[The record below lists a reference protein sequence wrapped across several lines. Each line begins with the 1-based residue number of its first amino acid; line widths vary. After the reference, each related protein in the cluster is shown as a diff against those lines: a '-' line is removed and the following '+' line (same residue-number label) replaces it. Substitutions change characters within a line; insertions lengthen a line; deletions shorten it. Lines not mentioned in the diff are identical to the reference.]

1 MTTLDHLGVF
11 ALVTDHPG
19 GTVADSVYKALVE
32 AILFGDLAGSRR
44 LLLQD
49 LAQRFET
56 SLTPVREA
64 LQALAADGFIEATPR
79 RGYRVRVPSS
89 RHVSELWQVR
99 LGLELLAGELA
110 MTAPDGHADALAR
123 LRAIQGDL
131 DGDAGLSHRR
141 HVELNALFHQTLV
154 AASGNRLLCGVY
166 HGIQMQL
173 LGAWVQRGSDAWR
186 KRLCSE
192 RQEHLAIMAALAAGD
207 ASALT
212 QQLRRHLQR
221 SLDDALRDIAVA
233 PHADLHTDRPDART

>member
-1 MTTLDHLGVF
+1 MPTP
-11 ALVTDHPG
+11 DHPG
-19 GTVADSVYKALVE
+19 GTVADGVYKALVE

-44 LLLQD
+44 LLLHD
-49 LAQRFET
+49 LAERFQI

-79 RGYRVRVPSS
+79 RGYRVRVPSP
-89 RHVSELWQVR
+89 RHVAELWQVR
-99 LGLELLAGELA
+99 LGLELTAAELA
-110 MTAPDGHADALAR
+110 VAAPEGHAMALSS
-123 LRAIQGDL
+123 LRRIQADL

-154 AASGNRLLCGVY
+154 AASGNLLLSGVY

-186 KRLCSE
+186 QRLVSE
-192 RQEHLAIMAALAAGD
+192 RREHLAIIKAFAARDSIALAA
-207 ASALT
+207 
-212 QQLRRHLQR
+212 QLRRHLGR

-233 PHADLHTDRPDART
+233 PPTDAPDARS